1 MYLRI
6 STTHGEQEHGLAA
19 QLHVCKEFV
28 ARQGIAA
35 KDVIVYEEKASGRKT
50 DRPVL
55 RKLLHEAALH
65 RFTNLLTFKLDR
77 LSRGGIGPTFQLL
90 KNLHDAG
97 VRVYSVTES
106 WWDPD
111 NPVHEVTLAVLAWGA
126 QLESKA
132 IGERV
137 SAGIQA
143 RKREAERRGQP
154 FYWGRARTSRLI
166 RDPTL
171 PAKAIQLRRRG
182 LSWSQVAQSLRVGRT
197 TARRLCLLAAS
208 SAVSGT
214 ERREAKFKDARRAS

>member
-6 STTHGEQEHGLAA
+6 STTRAEQEHGLAA
-19 QLHVCKEFV
+19 QLHACKEFL
-28 ARQGIAA
+28 ARQGIAE

-143 RKREAERRGQP
+143 RKRESERKGVP
-154 FYWGRARTSRLI
+154 FLWGRALTS
-166 RDPTL
+166 P
-171 PAKAIQLRRRG
+171 LRHDTTMPRRAVELREAG
-182 LSWSQVAQSLRVGRT
+182 LSWGKLART
-197 TARRLCLLAAS
+197 LGISRTSARRLHQLGLAS
-208 SAVSGT
+208 RPNGT
-214 ERREAKFKDARRAS
+214 EAGEATAKNGPRAS